1 MIRILVFSVLLL
13 LRELREFGYLLRY
26 HYFFL
31 PWVDVAFWYRLAYL
45 FRSPHHVARIWMRQ
59 NGIEIHKPN
68 HSFTYG
74 STPLRTWDLILSR
87 VGITK
92 GTVVF
97 DVGCGTGLGCFFLAR
112 RLQSRVVGIEYSDAF
127 MKKAAWLQTRIHGVQ
142 PYFVH
147 GDARM
152 IDYRDADVVYLFST
166 TFTPELYQDLTE
178 RMKETLIEGAL
189 VLSVSAPL
197 PKSDS
202 FSVIDEFDVPY
213 FFGFCTVYVHRFLGS
228 EIVRKEEVSTHSFS
242 EVFAEKQKERF

>member
-74 STPLRTWDLILSR
+74 STPLRTWDIIISR

-112 RLQSRVVGIEYSDAF
+112 RLQSKVVGIEYSDAF
-127 MKKAAWLQTRIHGVQ
+127 MKKATWLQTKISGVK
-142 PYFVH
+142 PYFVC
-147 GDARM
+147 GDARS
-152 IDYRDADVVYLFST
+152 IDYRDADIVYLFST
-166 TFTPELYQDLTE
+166 TFTQELYRDLTL
-178 RMKETLIEGAL
+178 RLRETLIEGAL

-197 PKSDS
+197 PSSDS
-202 FSVIDEFDVPY
+202 FSVIDEFEVPY
-213 FFGFCTVYVHRFLGS
+213 FFGFCTVFVHRFGGADVTVQPQKS
-228 EIVRKEEVSTHSFS
+228 PISFS
-242 EVFAEKQKERF
+242 DILTQKQDSD

>member
-1 MIRILVFSVLLL
+1 MIRIVAFSILLL
-13 LRELREFGYLLRY
+13 LRELREFGYLLRH

-31 PWVDVAFWYRLAYL
+31 PWIDVAFWYRCSYFL
-45 FRSPHHVARIWMRQ
+45 RSPHHVARTWMKQ

-112 RLQSRVVGIEYSDAF
+112 RLQSKVVGVEYSNAF
-127 MKKAAWLQTRIHGVQ
+127 MKKAAWLHARIRGVK

-147 GDARM
+147 GDARS
-152 IDYRDADVVYLFST
+152 IDYCDADVVYLFST
-166 TFTPELYQDLTE
+166 TFTEELYQDLTL
-178 RMKETLIEGAL
+178 RMKETLVEGAL

-197 PKSDS
+197 PSADS
-202 FSVIDEFDVPY
+202 FFIEDQFDVPY
-213 FFGFCTVYVHRFLGS
+213 FFGFCTVFVHRFLGANT
-228 EIVRKEEVSTHSFS
+228 VAKEQETTLSFS
-242 EVFAEKQKERF
+242 DILSRTQDQS

>member
-1 MIRILVFSVLLL
+1 MIRIVVFSVVLL
-13 LRELREFGYLLRY
+13 LRELREFGYLVRH

-31 PWVDVAFWYRLAYL
+31 PWVDIAFWYRCAYL
-45 FRSPHHVARIWMRQ
+45 LRSPHHVARIWMRQ

-112 RLQSRVVGIEYSDAF
+112 RLQSKVVGVEYSEAF
-127 MKKAAWLQTRIHGVQ
+127 MQKAAWLQTKVRGVR
-142 PYFVH
+142 PYFVC
-147 GDARM
+147 GDARN

-166 TFTPELYQDLTE
+166 TFTKELYHDLTF

-189 VLSVSAPL
+189 VLSVSEPL
-197 PKSDS
+197 PSDDS
-202 FSVIDEFDVPY
+202 FSIIDEFDVPY
-213 FFGFCTVYVHRFLGS
+213 FFGFCTVFVHRFLGS
-228 EIVRKEEVSTHSFS
+228 DVVAKEHKTTLSFS
-242 EVFAEKQKERF
+242 EILSDKQSRS